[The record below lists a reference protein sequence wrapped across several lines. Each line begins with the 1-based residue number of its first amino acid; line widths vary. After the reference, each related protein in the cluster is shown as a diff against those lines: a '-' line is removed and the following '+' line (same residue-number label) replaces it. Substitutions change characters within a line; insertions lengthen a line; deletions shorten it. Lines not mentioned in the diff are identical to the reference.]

1 MQRFLRNFRR
11 HEAIKGSLRTWQGI
25 TELSTGLTCQNDN
38 QNQSSEIQLSPSQI
52 TNLGGRGEWYG
63 MGEVHENEAP
73 RELVKINLLKHKSI
87 REIAFSLGGRSR
99 HSWHDNSKS

>member
-38 QNQSSEIQLSPSQI
+38 QNQSSEMQLSPSQI
-52 TNLGGRGEWYG
+52 TNLGGRDEWYG

-73 RELVKINLLKHKSI
+73 RELGKINLLKHKSI
-87 REIAFSLGGRSR
+87 REIAFSLGGWSR